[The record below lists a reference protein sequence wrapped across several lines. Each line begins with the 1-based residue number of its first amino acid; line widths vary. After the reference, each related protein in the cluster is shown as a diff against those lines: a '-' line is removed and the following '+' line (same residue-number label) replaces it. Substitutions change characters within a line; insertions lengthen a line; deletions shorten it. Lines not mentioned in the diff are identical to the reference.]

1 MDKHKSTSSHRTTE
15 LVQYMPIARKSTT
28 LMGHMPIL
36 AQRKAE
42 TFKVNKKRISFSS
55 LNETE
60 LNEFQKEKNEFKS
73 RFDSFVK
80 DRDHLSLSEYFSQEK
95 AASIES
101 KKEMHRKILGK
112 YIFFF

>member
-1 MDKHKSTSSHRTTE
+1 MDKHKPTISHRTTE
-15 LVQYMPIARKSTT
+15 LVQYMPIARKSNTSMG
-28 LMGHMPIL
+28 LMPSL
-36 AQRKAE
+36 TQRKPQ
-42 TFKVNKKRISFSS
+42 TYKLNKKRISFSS

-60 LNEFQKEKNEFKS
+60 SNEFQQEKNEFKS

-80 DRDHLSLSEYFSQEK
+80 DRDHLSLSEYFSHEK

-112 YIFFF
+112 Y